1 MSNLFQTLIHSN
13 TINFLI
19 VLSLLLFL
27 MSKLK
32 IGNKIDLMRNEI
44 KNFVDES
51 TNEKNLAEKELENIN
66 NKIKNLPKET
76 QEIETSAQKNIE
88 GFERRIENELKDKML
103 DIKTSSDRILNLEI
117 KQFKAKLTGLL
128 SEASINLAKKN
139 AIEQLENNRE
149 LHNKYI
155 YEAIDEIDG
164 INL

>member
-44 KNFVDES
+44 KNFVDET

-66 NKIKNLPKET
+66 NKIKNLPKEI
-76 QEIETSAQKNIE
+76 QEIETSTQKHIE
-88 GFERRIENELKDKML
+88 GFERRIKNELKDKML

-117 KQFKAKLTGLL
+117 KQFKEKLTGLL

-155 YEAIDEIDG
+155 YEAIEEIDG

>member
-51 TNEKNLAEKELENIN
+51 TNEKNLAEKELDT
-66 NKIKNLPKET
+66 IKR
-76 QEIETSAQKNIE
+76 S
-88 GFERRIENELKDKML
+88 
-103 DIKTSSDRILNLEI
+103 
-117 KQFKAKLTGLL
+117 
-128 SEASINLAKKN
+128 KK
-139 AIEQLENNRE
+139 
-149 LHNKYI
+149 Y
-155 YEAIDEIDG
+155 
-164 INL
+164 

>member
-117 KQFKAKLTGLL
+117 KQFKEKLTGLL